1 MWPGQYRDRS
11 FQKVG
16 FMTGRTMPAKQSRK
30 RRRSRIPFRRYTN
43 LAAVIHLLQTRDIT
57 LLNPATWDDRNDAYF
72 MAEYKRLLTAKTV
85 LALCFAESEE
95 TYHHWRVFSHGADGV
110 CLEFDKQALLTTFE
124 GQKQIRLGGV
134 NYRQIKTL
142 KARAEIDVEE
152 LPFLKRLPYQDEKEF
167 RIVYA
172 DRNATEEFR
181 NFPIDLAWIRRITLS
196 PWMSQALSR
205 SVVKTLRA
213 IPGCEKLQISRSTL
227 VGNSEWQELTS
238 RAR

>member
-1 MWPGQYRDRS
+1 MAQASSDWNVR
-11 FQKVG
+11 
-16 FMTGRTMPAKQSRK
+16 MMAGRTVSTTQLRQNPLRK
-30 RRRSRIPFRRYTN
+30 RGRIPFRRYTN

-72 MAEYKRLLTAKTV
+72 MAEYKRLLQAKTV

-110 CLEFDKQALLTTFE
+110 CLEFDKQALLSAFD

-134 NYRQIKTL
+134 NYRQIRTL
-142 KARAEIDVEE
+142 RARTEISVEE

-172 DRNATEEFR
+172 DKDATEEFR
-181 NFPIDLAWIRRITLS
+181 DFPIDLAWIRRITLS

-238 RAR
+238 RVR